1 VKVVGYIRVST
12 DRQAEEGL
20 GLEVQEAAI
29 RNWANAEGHRVVVV
43 ARDEGVSGSLED
55 RPGLDDAFAS
65 LRERRA
71 DALVVYRLD
80 RLARDLILQEQLLA
94 EAWRLGAQVCST
106 MAGEAGYL
114 SDDPD
119 DPSRRFIRQVLG
131 AVAEYERATIVMRL
145 RSGRRRKAEK
155 GGYAYGAPSF
165 GLTAQNGALE
175 PVEAEQAVLTR
186 IRELRTSGASLRAIS
201 AHLEAE
207 GLRAKRGVRWHPTTL
222 ARVIKRMEAAG

>member
-1 VKVVGYIRVST
+1 VKVVGYVRVST

-20 GLEVQEAAI
+20 GLEVQEMAI
-29 RNWANAEGHRVVVV
+29 RGWAKAEGHQVVIV

-55 RPGLDDAFAS
+55 RPGLDDAFCW

-71 DALVVYRLD
+71 DAVVVYRLD

-94 EAWRLGAQVCST
+94 EVWRLGAQVCST
-106 MAGEAGYL
+106 MPGEAGYL

-131 AVAEYERATIVMRL
+131 AVAEYERATIVLRL

-165 GLTAQNGALE
+165 GLMAHNGALE
-175 PVEAEQAVLTR
+175 PVEAEQAALAR
-186 IRELRTSGASLRAIS
+186 IRELRASGASLRTIS
-201 AHLEAE
+201 ARLEAE
-207 GLRAKRGVRWHPTTL
+207 GLRPRRGVKWHPTTL
-222 ARVIKRMEAAG
+222 ARVIRRMEATG